1 MADFDTVD
9 YQNSLHSRQSSAS
22 SGHSYSSNKENG
34 TSEHHTSVASEDL
47 SSDASENQLILRD
60 GVELKGESRTDVTQ
74 STFVYENMGL
84 EPTNKDVSPPNSKLG
99 RTLSAGPPGTAKAK
113 VAKSPFSST
122 PISPIAEEEITIPN
136 DATSPTTPA
145 TNSPTSSSA

>member
-47 SSDASENQLILRD
+47 SSDNASDNQLILRD
-60 GVELKGESRTDVTQ
+60 GVELKGESRTEVTQ
-74 STFVYENMGL
+74 STFVYDNMGL
-84 EPTNKDVSPPNSKLG
+84 
-99 RTLSAGPPGTAKAK
+99 
-113 VAKSPFSST
+113 
-122 PISPIAEEEITIPN
+122 
-136 DATSPTTPA
+136 
-145 TNSPTSSSA
+145 